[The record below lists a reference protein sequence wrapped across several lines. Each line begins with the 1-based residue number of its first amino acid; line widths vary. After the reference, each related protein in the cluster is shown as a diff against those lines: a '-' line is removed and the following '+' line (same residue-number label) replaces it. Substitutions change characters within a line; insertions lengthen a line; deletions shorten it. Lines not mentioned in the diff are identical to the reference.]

1 MNRPFLNVDSGG
13 TLLFDGLAAV
23 CWFVN
28 MRSTMNTVRITN
40 ISPGELYTFV
50 FAQDAA
56 GGHTI
61 TWPNNCINAAPI
73 KTQPYAI
80 TVQNFVGH
88 TGTTLYANI
97 PSTGRV

>member
-1 MNRPFLNVDSGG
+1 MNRPFLNVDSGSA
-13 TLLFDGLAAV
+13 LLFDGLVAV

-50 FAQDAA
+50 FEQDAI

-61 TWPNNCINAAPI
+61 IWPNNCINAAPI
-73 KTQPYAI
+73 KTQPHAI
-80 TVQNFVGH
+80 TVQNFIGH
-88 TGTTLYANI
+88 TGTTLFANI
-97 PSTGRV
+97 PSAGGV